1 MKQNKKIIALYL
13 RQLRAALI
21 CPNSIKKAFLIEIR
35 RQIAELESQNPVL
48 SMEDLHREIGSPDEI
63 ARSFENREDLDRL
76 KAKAKKYTLIKI
88 ICGVCLAI
96 ALIAVAVTVIVV
108 QSNDDY
114 YAKTESKISEEN
126 KQ

>member
-1 MKQNKKIIALYL
+1 MKQNNKIIALYI
-13 RQLRAALI
+13 RQLRAALV
-21 CPNSIKKAFLIEIR
+21 CPNSIKKAFLIEIKH
-35 RQIAELESQNPVL
+35 QIVELENRIQVL

-114 YAKTESKISEEN
+114 YAKTEEKSYVKEIY
-126 KQ
+126 

>member
-13 RQLRAALI
+13 RELRAALV

-114 YAKTESKISEEN
+114 YAKTEEKSYVKEV
-126 KQ
+126 

>member
-13 RQLRAALI
+13 RQLRAALV

-114 YAKTESKISEEN
+114 YAKTEEKSYVKEIY
-126 KQ
+126 

>member
-1 MKQNKKIIALYL
+1 MKQNNKIIALYI
-13 RQLRAALI
+13 RQLRAALV

-114 YAKTESKISEEN
+114 YAKTEEKSYVKEIY
-126 KQ
+126 